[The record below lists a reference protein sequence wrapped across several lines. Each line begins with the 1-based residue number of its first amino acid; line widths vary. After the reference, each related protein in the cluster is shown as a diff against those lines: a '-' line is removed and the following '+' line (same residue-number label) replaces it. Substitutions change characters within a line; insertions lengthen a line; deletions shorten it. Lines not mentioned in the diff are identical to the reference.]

1 MRWTEAVYAR
11 IADTQPSGRSLLL
24 VLAAV
29 NAASVALLLAGGRVE
44 AGTVV
49 DAVVG
54 WCPVPL
60 PGVR

>member
-1 MRWTEAVYAR
+1 MRWTEAVVAR
-11 IADTQPSGRSLLL
+11 VAESQPSGRSLVL

-29 NAASVALLLAGGRVE
+29 NAASVALLLAGGRIE

-54 WCPVPL
+54 WCPVPV